1 VIDGSPA
8 GLIDLT
14 QTVAEAIR
22 MTSLSRETK
31 ERSTVSIE
39 ADANQDLALDDE
51 DAENVVG
58 GQNKAKKA
66 VKAVKPAPAAEV
78 DTTVQASGGGWQ
90 PVVDDPSED
99 C

>member
-1 VIDGSPA
+1 
-8 GLIDLT
+8 
-14 QTVAEAIR
+14 
-22 MTSLSRETK
+22 M
-31 ERSTVSIE
+31 SIE

-51 DAENVVG
+51 DAENVIG
-58 GQNKAKKA
+58 GQHKTK
-66 VKAVKPAPAAEV
+66 KAVKPAAAAPAEI

>member
-1 VIDGSPA
+1 
-8 GLIDLT
+8 
-14 QTVAEAIR
+14 
-22 MTSLSRETK
+22 
-31 ERSTVSIE
+31 VSIE

-51 DAENVVG
+51 DAENVIG
-58 GQNKAKKA
+58 GQHKTK
-66 VKAVKPAPAAEV
+66 KAVKPAAAAAPAEV

>member
-1 VIDGSPA
+1 
-8 GLIDLT
+8 
-14 QTVAEAIR
+14 
-22 MTSLSRETK
+22 M
-31 ERSTVSIE
+31 SIE

-51 DAENVVG
+51 DAENVIG
-58 GQNKAKKA
+58 GQHKTKKA
-66 VKAVKPAPAAEV
+66 VKSAAAAPAEV